1 MGSFESFLE
10 NYVISIS
17 DKESCSLLLVR
28 VQQQVINRN
37 CRNLSNKAVRP
48 MAMIERGFVRSRQA
62 EECCRTGDF
71 VPNGQRRLTHALT
84 TQIDPVEKPVL
95 GPSDLSEAS
104 CPPRVLEPCTSAGR
118 SHAGNASCGGLEGER
133 IRTQLGGE
141 RQRAVGPQRHAS
153 GRGAPWRGS
162 ASLTWSRWEGGTAR
176 TSTPKAK
183 QSKRELADACSE

>member
-1 MGSFESFLE
+1 MAPGPDAGTSRAPLCTELYCTELPKVGSFESFLE

-104 CPPRVLEPCTSAGR
+104 CPHESLNLAPVQDA
-118 SHAGNASCGGLEGER
+118 AM
-133 IRTQLGGE
+133 QVM
-141 RQRAVGPQRHAS
+141 RAVEDLKAREFEPSWAERDREQWVPNDTHQGE
-153 GRGAPWRGS
+153 GRLGAG
-162 ASLTWSRWEGGTAR
+162 
-176 TSTPKAK
+176 
-183 QSKRELADACSE
+183 QLA